1 MGRVVV
7 LATTFQKSEVDTLLT
22 VASVLQR
29 GGSTDVLIRSVE
41 WRAVVRKFQRLQR
54 KSEGSDDA

>member
-7 LATTFQKSEVDTLLT
+7 LATTFQPREVDTLLT

-29 GGSTDVLIRSVE
+29 GGSADVLIRSKE
-41 WRAVVRKFQRLQR
+41 WRAVVRKFTNLQR
-54 KSEGSDDA
+54 KSEASDDA